1 MPSEEVAA
9 ALQEYGNVFD
19 KVEDLI
25 QRANPGHESV
35 AHVEAASL
43 FSAFADRTAAGLA
56 ESSTAD
62 RSTLEQLVGKARCQ
76 EGLQYLIIGDLE
88 RGKAPLIQGGLARA
102 VYRDTPS

>member
-9 ALQEYGNVFD
+9 VLQEYGKVFD

-25 QRANPGHESV
+25 QRAKPGDESV

-43 FSAFADRTAAGLA
+43 FSELADRTAAGLA
-56 ESSTAD
+56 ECNAPD
-62 RSTLEQLVGKARCQ
+62 RSTLEQLIGKARCQ

-88 RGKAPLIQGGLARA
+88 RGKAPLVQGKLH
-102 VYRDTPS
+102 